1 MRFLEPEQYQ
11 HLAERH
17 YDILSKRIRL
27 VLPLATVEHIGSSAI
42 HGAIS
47 KGDLDIYVAVDVMEL
62 KAAVA
67 KIERLGFRV
76 KQGSLRTESLCPFEL
91 DPNANKGR
99 STNALTEIDIGI
111 QLVAR
116 NSQFEFFLKFRDM
129 LNANPQLRDR
139 YNLLKLSSV
148 SLDAD
153 DYRKIKS
160 EFIES
165 LLDGNQ

>member
-67 KIERLGFRV
+67 KIERLGISL
-76 KQGSLRTESLCPFEL
+76 KQGSLKNR
-91 DPNANKGR
+91 
-99 STNALTEIDIGI
+99 
-111 QLVAR
+111 
-116 NSQFEFFLKFRDM
+116 EFV
-129 LNANPQLRDR
+129 P
-139 YNLLKLSSV
+139 
-148 SLDAD
+148 
-153 DYRKIKS
+153 I
-160 EFIES
+160 
-165 LLDGNQ
+165 